1 MGGFLD
7 RTLGRRDA
15 DRRTTHV
22 KAGWIQRNGVPAS
35 DRAII
40 TEHIVRHGDV
50 LTLVSV
56 VDDPI
61 YLEEPLVRSTTG
73 AKT

>member
-1 MGGFLD
+1 M
-7 RTLGRRDA
+7 
-15 DRRTTHV
+15 